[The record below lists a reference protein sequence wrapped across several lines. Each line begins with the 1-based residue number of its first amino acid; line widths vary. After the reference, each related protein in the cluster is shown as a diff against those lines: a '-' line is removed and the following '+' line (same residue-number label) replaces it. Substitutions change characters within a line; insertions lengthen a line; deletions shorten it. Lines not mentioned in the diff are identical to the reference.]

1 MSSASSSLVGAG
13 SFVRGARMRM
23 GNVRGFGAT
32 SRSNAVVPV
41 VAFLG
46 DKPRRSPR
54 EHHNRLA
61 PRVPDP
67 PDAVEDAAR
76 SSRLA
81 ASRRVALDLWD
92 KAQRAKAAAKSMSTY
107 AAFSVNG
114 AAFAQLQTNAHV
126 SKLWRDA
133 GELEHAALRAWEEAD
148 AGEGAE

>member
-1 MSSASSSLVGAG
+1 MSSASASLVGAG
-13 SFVRGARMRM
+13 SFVSGARMRT

-32 SRSNAVVPV
+32 SRSHAVIPV

-46 DKPRRSPR
+46 DKPRRSD
-54 EHHNRLA
+54 HHNRLA

-92 KAQRAKAAAKSMSTY
+92 KAQRAKVAAKSMSTY